1 MMKYLFLTLALLLFI
16 NYSDAQYQFS
26 SKNKKAI
33 KLFQKAC
40 SAPMDNLNPN
50 TNIPDYKLGIELVN
64 KAIKKDSNFWEAHLL
79 AAELTEKISDLEKAI
94 FHYKKALSIDPYHSR
109 SSKTNFF
116 LALCEF
122 NTGKYED
129 ANKNMNIFINN
140 PNAIK

>member
-1 MMKYLFLTLALLLFI
+1 MEIGIPLLTLAGLYLV
-16 NYSDAQYQFS
+16 
-26 SKNKKAI
+26 SKQKPNNSGAENFKARI
-33 KLFQKAC
+33 EDL
-40 SAPMDNLNPN
+40 PN

-129 ANKNMNIFINN
+129 ANKNMNIFRWQS
-140 PNAIK
+140 K